1 MKKSTRQ
8 QATPEQLQRLQ
19 ARLQA
24 RKAAGQP
31 VSPQPAVN
39 PAPSAPAQQQ
49 TQVPT
54 RWEKGNVSNLISLAL
69 LITGLWGRVAEV
81 TGSEWV
87 LAVGLFG
94 FAGGATNWLAVK
106 MLFDRVPLLYGSGV
120 IPARFRAIREAVKDA
135 IMRYFFDEEYLERF
149 FDERMAGDDV
159 GEKVQTVLASD
170 EVDAIIDRKLE
181 ELADSPQGMMLQ
193 LVGTQT
199 VKPLVKQFVI
209 GFGSE
214 IAPLLADEASV
225 DVSAMRA
232 QVDGLLETKL
242 EELTPDRVKEMM
254 EEVIREHLGW
264 LIVWGNVFG
273 GTIGLL
279 SKALGY

>member
-1 MKKSTRQ
+1 
-8 QATPEQLQRLQ
+8 
-19 ARLQA
+19 
-24 RKAAGQP
+24 
-31 VSPQPAVN
+31 
-39 PAPSAPAQQQ
+39 
-49 TQVPT
+49 
-54 RWEKGNVSNLISLAL
+54 
-69 LITGLWGRVAEV
+69 
-81 TGSEWV
+81 
-87 LAVGLFG
+87 
-94 FAGGATNWLAVK
+94 

-149 FDERMAGDDV
+149 FAERMAGEDV
-159 GEKVQTVLASD
+159 GEKVQKVLASD

-181 ELADSPQGMMLQ
+181 ELAESPQGMMIQ

-209 GFGSE
+209 GVGSE
-214 IAPLLADEASV
+214 IAPLLAGGAGTEV
-225 DVSAMRA
+225 KAMRA

>member
-1 MKKSTRQ
+1 MKT
-8 QATPEQLQRLQ
+8 A
-19 ARLQA
+19 
-24 RKAAGQP
+24 
-31 VSPQPAVN
+31 
-39 PAPSAPAQQQ
+39 
-49 TQVPT
+49 
-54 RWEKGNVSNLISLAL
+54 RWEKGNVSNLISFAL
-69 LITGLWGRVAEV
+69 LVAGLWGRVEDVA
-81 TGSEWV
+81 GSEWV

-149 FDERMAGDDV
+149 FAERMAGDDV
-159 GEKVQTVLASD
+159 GEKVQKVLASD
-170 EVDAIIDRKLE
+170 EVDAIIDRKLD
-181 ELADSPQGMMLQ
+181 ELAESPQGMMLQ

-214 IAPLLADEASV
+214 IAPLLADEAGI
-225 DVSAMRA
+225 DVSTMRQ

-264 LIVWGNVFG
+264 LIIWGNVFG

>member
-1 MKKSTRQ
+1 MKK
-8 QATPEQLQRLQ
+8 A
-19 ARLQA
+19 
-24 RKAAGQP
+24 
-31 VSPQPAVN
+31 
-39 PAPSAPAQQQ
+39 
-49 TQVPT
+49 
-54 RWEKGNVSNLISLAL
+54 RWEKGNVSNLISLVL
-69 LITGLWGRVAEV
+69 LIAGLWGRVEGV
-81 TGSEWV
+81 DGSEWV

-94 FAGGATNWLAVK
+94 FAGGTTNWLAVK

-149 FDERMAGDDV
+149 FAERMAGDDV

-181 ELADSPQGMMLQ
+181 ELAESPQGMMLQ

-214 IAPLLADEASV
+214 IAPLLADGAGTEV
-225 DVSAMRA
+225 GAMRQ
-232 QVDGLLETKL
+232 QVDSLLETKL

>member
-1 MKKSTRQ
+1 MKT
-8 QATPEQLQRLQ
+8 A
-19 ARLQA
+19 
-24 RKAAGQP
+24 
-31 VSPQPAVN
+31 
-39 PAPSAPAQQQ
+39 
-49 TQVPT
+49 

-69 LITGLWGRVAEV
+69 LAAGLWGSVEGV
-81 TGSEWV
+81 GGSEWV

-149 FDERMAGDDV
+149 LAERMAGEDV
-159 GEKVQTVLASD
+159 GEKVQAVLASD

-181 ELADSPQGMMLQ
+181 ELAASPQGTMIQM
-193 LVGTQT
+193 VGTQT
-199 VKPLVKQFVI
+199 VKPLVKQFVVGI
-209 GFGSE
+209 GSE
-214 IAPLLADEASV
+214 IAPLLAGRAGTEVKAL
-225 DVSAMRA
+225 RA
-232 QVDGLLETKL
+232 QVDELLETKL

-273 GTIGLL
+273 GSIGLL

>member
-1 MKKSTRQ
+1 MQ
-8 QATPEQLQRLQ
+8 
-19 ARLQA
+19 
-24 RKAAGQP
+24 KA
-31 VSPQPAVN
+31 
-39 PAPSAPAQQQ
+39 
-49 TQVPT
+49 

-69 LITGLWGRVAEV
+69 LVAGLWGRVAGV
-81 TGSEWV
+81 NGSEWV

-149 FDERMAGDDV
+149 LAEQMAGEDV
-159 GEKVQTVLASD
+159 GEKVQKVLASD

-181 ELADSPQGMMLQ
+181 ELAESPQGMMIQ

-209 GFGSE
+209 GFGNE
-214 IAPLLADEASV
+214 IAPLLAGGASTEV
-225 DVSAMRA
+225 GAMRA

>member
-1 MKKSTRQ
+1 MQK
-8 QATPEQLQRLQ
+8 
-19 ARLQA
+19 
-24 RKAAGQP
+24 
-31 VSPQPAVN
+31 
-39 PAPSAPAQQQ
+39 
-49 TQVPT
+49 TQ
-54 RWEKGNVSNLISLAL
+54 WEKGNVSNLISLTL
-69 LITGLWGRVAEV
+69 LVAGLWGRVAGV
-81 TGSEWV
+81 AGSEWV

-135 IMRYFFDEEYLERF
+135 IMRYFFDEEHLARFLAEQLSEQDLKEKARHVLE
-149 FDERMAGDDV
+149 
-159 GEKVQTVLASD
+159 SD
-170 EVDAIIDRKLE
+170 KVDAIIDRKLA
-181 ELADSPQGMMLQ
+181 ELAESPAGMMLQ
-193 LVGTQT
+193 LVGTER

-209 GFGSE
+209 GVGSE
-214 IAPLLADEASV
+214 LAPLLASGASTEV
-225 DVSAMRA
+225 AALRE
-232 QVDGLLETKL
+232 QVDKLLEAKL
-242 EELTPDRVKEMM
+242 EELTPERVKEMM

>member
-1 MKKSTRQ
+1 MKT
-8 QATPEQLQRLQ
+8 A
-19 ARLQA
+19 
-24 RKAAGQP
+24 
-31 VSPQPAVN
+31 
-39 PAPSAPAQQQ
+39 
-49 TQVPT
+49 

-69 LITGLWGRVAEV
+69 LLAGLWGRAEGVA
-81 TGSEWV
+81 GSEWV

-135 IMRYFFDEEYLERF
+135 IMRYFFDEEYLARF
-149 FDERMAGDDV
+149 FAERMAGEDAK
-159 GEKVQTVLASD
+159 EKVQTALASA
-170 EVDAIIDRKLE
+170 EVDEIIDRKLE
-181 ELADSPQGMMLQ
+181 ELAASPQGMMIQ
-193 LVGTQT
+193 LVGTQR

-209 GFGSE
+209 DVGSE
-214 IAPLLADEASV
+214 IAPLLAGGMGTEA
-225 DVSAMRA
+225 SAMRA
-232 QVDGLLETKL
+232 QVDGLLATKL

-273 GTIGLL
+273 GAIGLL

>member
-1 MKKSTRQ
+1 MKT
-8 QATPEQLQRLQ
+8 A
-19 ARLQA
+19 
-24 RKAAGQP
+24 
-31 VSPQPAVN
+31 
-39 PAPSAPAQQQ
+39 
-49 TQVPT
+49 
-54 RWEKGNVSNLISLAL
+54 RWEKGNVSNLISLTL
-69 LITGLWGRVAEV
+69 LIAGLWGRVAGIN
-81 TGSEWV
+81 GSEWV

-135 IMRYFFDEEYLERF
+135 IMRHFFDEEYLARF
-149 FDERMAGDDV
+149 FAERIAGDDIR
-159 GEKVQTVLASD
+159 EKVQTVLASA

-181 ELADSPQGMMLQ
+181 ELAESSQGMMLQ

-199 VKPLVKQFVI
+199 VKPLVKQFAI
-209 GFGSE
+209 GFGSD
-214 IAPLLADEASV
+214 IAPLLADRAGSEV
-225 DVSAMRA
+225 GAMRA
-232 QVDGLLETKL
+232 QVDQLLETKL
-242 EELTPDRVKEMM
+242 EELTPARVKEMM

-279 SKALGY
+279 SKAAGY

>member
-8 QATPEQLQRLQ
+8 QATPEQLQRLR
-19 ARLQA
+19 ARLQE

-49 TQVPT
+49 TQAPT
-54 RWEKGNVSNLISLAL
+54 RWEKGNVSNLISLVL
-69 LITGLWGRVAEV
+69 LLAGLWGRVEGIN
-81 TGSEWV
+81 GSEWV

-94 FAGGATNWLAVK
+94 FAGGTTNWLAVK

-149 FDERMAGDDV
+149 FAEQMAGDDL
-159 GEKVQTVLASD
+159 GEKVQKVLASD
-170 EVDAIIDRKLE
+170 EVDAIIDRELE
-181 ELADSPQGMMLQ
+181 ELVGTQGMMLQ

-209 GFGSE
+209 GVGSK
-214 IAPLLADEASV
+214 IAPLLADEAGV
-225 DVSAMRA
+225 DVSAMRQ

>member
-1 MKKSTRQ
+1 MKT
-8 QATPEQLQRLQ
+8 A
-19 ARLQA
+19 
-24 RKAAGQP
+24 
-31 VSPQPAVN
+31 
-39 PAPSAPAQQQ
+39 
-49 TQVPT
+49 
-54 RWEKGNVSNLISLAL
+54 RWEKGNVSNLISFAL
-69 LITGLWGRVAEV
+69 LVAGLWGRIEEVA
-81 TGSEWV
+81 GSEWV

-149 FDERMAGDDV
+149 FAERMAGDDV
-159 GEKVQTVLASD
+159 GEKVQKVLASD

-181 ELADSPQGMMLQ
+181 ELAESPQGMMLQ

-214 IAPLLADEASV
+214 IAPLLASEAGPE
-225 DVSAMRA
+225 VSAMRQ

>member
-1 MKKSTRQ
+1 MKT
-8 QATPEQLQRLQ
+8 A
-19 ARLQA
+19 
-24 RKAAGQP
+24 
-31 VSPQPAVN
+31 
-39 PAPSAPAQQQ
+39 
-49 TQVPT
+49 

-69 LITGLWGRVAEV
+69 LAAGLWGCVEGV
-81 TGSEWV
+81 GGSEWV

-120 IPARFRAIREAVKDA
+120 IPTRFRAIRAAVKDA

-149 FDERMAGDDV
+149 WAEQTAGEDV
-159 GEKVQTVLASD
+159 GEKVQAVLASD

-181 ELADSPQGMMLQ
+181 ELAASPQGKMIQM
-193 LVGTQT
+193 VGTQT

-209 GFGSE
+209 GVGSE
-214 IAPLLADEASV
+214 IAPLLASRAGTEVKAL
-225 DVSAMRA
+225 RA
-232 QVDGLLETKL
+232 QVDELLETKL

>member
-1 MKKSTRQ
+1 MQ
-8 QATPEQLQRLQ
+8 
-19 ARLQA
+19 
-24 RKAAGQP
+24 KA
-31 VSPQPAVN
+31 
-39 PAPSAPAQQQ
+39 
-49 TQVPT
+49 

-69 LITGLWGRVAEV
+69 LVAGLWGRVAGV
-81 TGSEWV
+81 NGSEWV

-149 FDERMAGDDV
+149 LAEQMAGEDV
-159 GEKVQTVLASD
+159 GEKVQKVLASD

-181 ELADSPQGMMLQ
+181 ELAESPQGMMIQ

-209 GFGSE
+209 GVRERDRAAFGRRSGHRGQSD
-214 IAPLLADEASV
+214 AGA
-225 DVSAMRA
+225 
-232 QVDGLLETKL
+232 G
-242 EELTPDRVKEMM
+242 
-254 EEVIREHLGW
+254 
-264 LIVWGNVFG
+264 
-273 GTIGLL
+273 
-279 SKALGY
+279 

>member
-1 MKKSTRQ
+1 MQ
-8 QATPEQLQRLQ
+8 
-19 ARLQA
+19 
-24 RKAAGQP
+24 KA
-31 VSPQPAVN
+31 
-39 PAPSAPAQQQ
+39 
-49 TQVPT
+49 

-69 LITGLWGRVAEV
+69 LVAGLWGRVAGV
-81 TGSEWV
+81 NGSEWV

-149 FDERMAGDDV
+149 LAEQMAGEDV
-159 GEKVQTVLASD
+159 GEKVQKVLASD

-181 ELADSPQGMMLQ
+181 ELAESPQGMMIQ

-199 VKPLVKQFVI
+199 VKPLGKQFGI

-214 IAPLLADEASV
+214 IAPLWAGGAGTEV
-225 DVSAMRA
+225 KAMRA